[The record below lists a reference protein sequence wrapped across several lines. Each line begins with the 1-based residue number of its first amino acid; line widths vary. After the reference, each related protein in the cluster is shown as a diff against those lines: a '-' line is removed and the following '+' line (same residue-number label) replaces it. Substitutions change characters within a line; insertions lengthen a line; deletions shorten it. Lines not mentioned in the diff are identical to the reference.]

1 MNPPI
6 IEVKNLGK
14 KYNITHQRGGY
25 VALRDVLANAFKN
38 PIQFAKRKTKQIT
51 RRETKE
57 EFWALQNINFE
68 VQTGEVIGIIG
79 HNGAGKSTL
88 LKILS
93 QITPP
98 TKGEIVLRGRVGS
111 LLEVA
116 TGFHPEL
123 SGRENIFLNGA
134 ILGMKKNEIIKKFD
148 AIVEFAGIEKFLDT
162 PVKYYSSGMYV
173 RLAFSVAAH
182 MEPDILIVD
191 EVLAVGD
198 AEFQKKCLGKMEDIT
213 KKKGRTILFVSHN
226 MGAIKRLCNKCI
238 LLDKGNIVM
247 NDLVDKVVDAY
258 LHSETGPTMTREW
271 PDINKAPGDDIVR
284 LCAIR
289 VKQKNETTNT
299 IDIRLPVGIEMEYEV
314 IKPGF
319 ILNPNYHF
327 YNEEG
332 VCVFVVGDFDPAWQR
347 KLRQKGRYIS
357 TAWIPG
363 NLLSE
368 GTLLVGAAISTI
380 NPATVHFYERN
391 VVAFHVVDSFSGD
404 SARGDYMGSIP
415 GVVRPLLRWTTQFSK
430 NNIKI

>member
-25 VALRDVLANAFKN
+25 IALRDVLTNAFKN
-38 PIQFAKRKTKQIT
+38 PIQFVKHKTKQIIG
-51 RRETKE
+51 RETKE
-57 EFWALQNINFE
+57 KFWALQNINFK

-134 ILGMKKNEIIKKFD
+134 ILGMKKNEIIKKFE

-247 NDLVDKVVDAY
+247 NDLVDKVVDTY
-258 LHSETGPTMTREW
+258 LHSETGPTMIREW
-271 PDINKAPGDDIVR
+271 SDVNKAPGDDVVR

-289 VKQKNETTNT
+289 VKQKDKVTNT

-314 IKPGF
+314 IKQGF
-319 ILNPNYHF
+319 VLNPNYHF

-332 VCVFVVGDFDPAWQR
+332 VCAFVVGDCDPAWQR
-347 KLRQKGRYIS
+347 KPRQKGRYIS

-391 VVAFHVVDSFSGD
+391 VVAFHVTDSFSGD

-430 NNIKI
+430 SNIKI